1 MLKKSASGVL
11 ASFRGS
17 TYRSVRLASSL
28 AAALPAERR
37 VSARR
42 GWAGE
47 KSRLSEQPAAGHS
60 ASVNDLRRG
69 VISGVIISFANK
81 LLAWNALSEVAV
93 IDDLPC
99 VVQLIEQRRASWDI
113 QLQHLF
119 AGELL

>member
-1 MLKKSASGVL
+1 MRSPDFLNSLEAIQLPSAISDVVSFL
-11 ASFRGS
+11 A
-17 TYRSVRLASSL
+17 
-28 AAALPAERR
+28 
-37 VSARR
+37 
-42 GWAGE
+42 
-47 KSRLSEQPAAGHS
+47 
-60 ASVNDLRRG
+60 
-69 VISGVIISFANK
+69 VIISFANK